1 MEVLCKY
8 KDLKWNPNIL
18 GKKFSVK
25 LQSFYKKAVFRDRPK
40 TFCQSNNL
48 KSVEKKGR
56 MGLLKNMY
64 GMRFVNIWTGDAIW
78 YKM

>member
-8 KDLKWNPNIL
+8 KDLKLKASIL
-18 GKKFSVK
+18 RKKFNAK
-25 LQSFYKKAVFRDRPK
+25 QQSFSKKAVFRDRPK

-64 GMRFVNIWTGDAIW
+64 GMRFVNI
-78 YKM
+78 